1 MRRFLSTVLGAIVLA
16 GGTVQAAARS
26 SQDVHDLKKQQKE
39 QRKQLKEQEHATR
52 KAMSQH
58 ATTKEERARMN
69 RDFKAQ
75 RKVLENQQK
84 QELSD
89 MKQSH
94 KTLKPH
100 SPKPPRVKGH
110 ESGQ

>member
-1 MRRFLSTVLGAIVLA
+1 MRKSLLLVLA
-16 GGTVQAAARS
+16 AILLAAAPS
-26 SQDVHDLKKQQKE
+26 KAGQGPGNDVRTLKQKQKV
-39 QRKQLKEQEHATR
+39 QRRQLKEQQRATR
-52 KAMSQH
+52 RAMSQH

-69 RDFKAQ
+69 RDLKAQ
-75 RKVLENQQK
+75 RKVLKNEQR
-84 QELSD
+84 QELND

-94 KTLKPH
+94 KPLKPH